1 VDVKELHRFD
11 VSIEEAKEIQ
21 VRLRERVLLDAPSR
35 DFRLVAGV
43 DAGFPGPRIGRSG
56 GKGNARAGVVLID
69 TRTMETVEE
78 AVAEEACRFP
88 YVPGYLSFREG
99 PVVLKAF
106 RKLTELPDLVV
117 FDAQGIA
124 HPRGL
129 GLASHLGV
137 ILDIPSIGCA
147 KSRLVGGYREPG
159 KKRGSISGLFYE
171 GKEVGKVLRTRDGV
185 RPVFV
190 SPGHRM
196 DHETAARVVL
206 SLAVKYRLPEPT
218 RRAHMLVSSR

>member
-1 VDVKELHRFD
+1 MDLNELYRFD

-21 VRLRERVLLDAPSR
+21 GRLRERVLLEAPQR
-35 DFRLVAGV
+35 DFRLVAGA
-43 DAGFPGPRIGRSG
+43 DASFPGPRTSRSG
-56 GKGNARAGVVLID
+56 GKGNARAGIVLID
-69 TRTMETVEE
+69 TLTMSTVEE
-78 AVAEEACRFP
+78 AVAEEMCRFP
-88 YVPGYLSFREG
+88 YIPGYLSFREG
-99 PVVLKAF
+99 PVILKAF
-106 RKLTELPDLVV
+106 RKLEKQPDLVV
-117 FDAQGIA
+117 FDAQGVA

-147 KSRLVGGYREPG
+147 KSRLVGEYQEPG
-159 KKRGSISGLFYE
+159 KKKGSVSGLIFE
-171 GKEVGKVLRTRDGV
+171 GREIGKVLRTRDGV

-196 DHETAARVVL
+196 DHETAAGIVL

-218 RRAHMLVSSR
+218 RRAHILVSSR